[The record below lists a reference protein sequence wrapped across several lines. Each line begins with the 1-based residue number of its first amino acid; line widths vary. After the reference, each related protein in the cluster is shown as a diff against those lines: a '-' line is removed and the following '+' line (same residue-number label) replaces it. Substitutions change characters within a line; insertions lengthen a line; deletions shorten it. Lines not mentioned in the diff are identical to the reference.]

1 MKKIFSKLDKNEKIE
16 NVSNKETTTASF
28 YGKSFL
34 VGRLT
39 VTVETVIEEG
49 KLIFFLIH
57 CR

>member
-28 YGKSFL
+28 CGKSFL

-49 KLIFFLIH
+49 K
-57 CR
+57 

>member
-16 NVSNKETTTASF
+16 NVSNKETTASF

-49 KLIFFLIH
+49 K
-57 CR
+57 

>member
-16 NVSNKETTTASF
+16 NVSKETTASF

-39 VTVETVIEEG
+39 CIVETVIEEG
-49 KLIFFLIH
+49 T
-57 CR
+57 